1 MLDKEISELKTK
13 LAAIAARPPHW
24 SETKIGRW
32 NGGLVGDAL
41 RFQEAD
47 NWWTRDPRGVRD
59 LSAVNQLL
67 ENCGLGRLRSRDE
80 SFERERDRNKKQNE
94 KYESRTSP
102 GEVADDAEEYESYMP
117 SPHDNLSQWY
127 ADLPKHVDINQEGR
141 KSWFSA
147 LGSYIG
153 KFPATA
159 TLDDVDRETV
169 AKLVKQICGGG
180 THQ

>member
-1 MLDKEISELKTK
+1 MFEGLKAKLD
-13 LAAIAARPPHW
+13 AIAKRPAHW

-41 RFQEAD
+41 RFQRED
-47 NWWTRDPRGVRD
+47 EWWRHDQRGVRD
-59 LSAVNQLL
+59 LAAVNELL
-67 ENCGLGRLRSRDE
+67 ERVGVGKVKTRDE
-80 SFERERDRNKKQNE
+80 SSFERERDRNKKQNE

-102 GEVADDAEEYESYMP
+102 SEVADDAEEYESYMP
-117 SPHDNLSQWY
+117 SPHDNLGQWF
-127 ADLPKHVDINQEGR
+127 ASLAKRVDVNQEGR

-153 KFPATA
+153 KFPTTA

-169 AKLVKQICGGG
+169 AKLLKQVCGGG
-180 THQ
+180 SQ